1 MSSASVR
8 LDHAVGHATYLMAIG
23 DYHHLALLHE
33 NEQSVEIIPSCDI
46 INNLEN
52 YVLQI
57 RARSHRR
64 SRIS

>member
-8 LDHAVGHATYLMAIG
+8 LDHPVGHATYLMAIA
-23 DYHHLALLHE
+23 DYHHLALLDE
-33 NEQSVEIIPSCDI
+33 NEHPVKIIPSCGI

-52 YVLQI
+52 YFQKI

-64 SRIS
+64 SWIS